1 VRGDERQGLTNDFKG
16 GNNSMTISKKAI
28 LAAGISLM
36 VAAAAQAQE
45 RILIGSSSSSS
56 SHYGYFVAV
65 SQLIN
70 DGVEGVSA
78 TVVETG
84 ATMDNMRRLQR
95 NQIDMGLVTTNVAY
109 DAWAG
114 EGEFEGEPYKMLTL
128 WVYSSAPQNVVVRQ
142 DAGLA
147 TLADLAGQRINPGI
161 TGSATEKTTE
171 AVFAH
176 LGIEPEWV
184 RGSTGD
190 VVDSIKDDRA
200 VGYVKS
206 GAGERL
212 DASSLDIATLTPIS
226 LISLDDEQAQAIS
239 EAFPNLAVIEIA
251 ENAAGDGY
259 PAFRTWAFGTAN
271 VAHPDMSDDMAYAIT
286 KAAVEDE
293 TVQSAAFA
301 NLKGSQLP
309 QMTMSLATSPLHP
322 GAIRYFEEIGVE
334 VPERLRP

>member
-1 VRGDERQGLTNDFKG
+1 MKQLKT
-16 GNNSMTISKKAI
+16 AI
-28 LAAGISLM
+28 LAAALAGSISG
-36 VAAAAQAQE
+36 AAQAQD

-56 SHYGYFVAV
+56 SHYGYYVAV
-65 SQLIN
+65 SQIIN
-70 DGVEGVSA
+70 DNVEGVSA

-84 ATMDNMRRLQR
+84 ATMDNLRRLQR
-95 NQIDMGLVTTNVAY
+95 DQIDMGLVTTNVAY
-109 DAWAG
+109 DAWSG
-114 EGEFEGEPYKMLTL
+114 QGEFEGQPYKMLTL
-128 WVYSSAPQNVVVRQ
+128 WVYSSAPQNVVVRE

-147 TLADLAGQRINPGI
+147 TLSDLAGQRINPGI

-171 AVFAH
+171 AVFAQ

-212 DASSLDIATLTPIS
+212 DASSLDIATLTPIT
-226 LISLDDEQAQAIS
+226 LLSLDDEQAKSVADG
-239 EAFPNLAVIEIA
+239 FPNLAVIEIG
-251 ENAAGDGY
+251 EGAAGDGY
-259 PAFRTWAFGTAN
+259 PAYRTWAFGTAT
-271 VAHPDMSDDMAYAIT
+271 VAHPEMSDDMAYAIT

-293 TVQSAAFA
+293 TVQASAFA
-301 NLKGSQLP
+301 SLKGSQLP
-309 QMTMSLATSPLHP
+309 AMTMSLATSPLHP

-334 VPERLRP
+334 VPDRLRP

>member
-1 VRGDERQGLTNDFKG
+1 M
-16 GNNSMTISKKAI
+16 NNSRKI
-28 LAAGISLM
+28 LAA
-36 VAAAAQAQE
+36 AAIALLVGGTAHAQE

-56 SHYGYFVAV
+56 SHYGYYVAV

-114 EGEFEGEPYKMLTL
+114 QGDFEGQPYKMLTL

-142 DAGLA
+142 DAGLE
-147 TLADLAGQRINPGI
+147 TIADLAGQRINPGI

-176 LGIEPEWV
+176 LGVEPDWV

-212 DASSLDIATLTPIS
+212 DASSLDIATLTPVS
-226 LISLDDEQAQAIS
+226 LISLDDEQAQS
-239 EAFPNLAVIEIA
+239 VTDAFPNLAVIEIG

-259 PAFRTWAFGTAN
+259 PAYRTWAFGTAT
-271 VAHPDMSDDMAYAIT
+271 VAHPEMSDDTAYAIT

-309 QMTMSLATSPLHP
+309 DMTMALATSPLHP
-322 GAIRYFEEIGVE
+322 GAIRYFEEVGVE
-334 VPERLRP
+334 IPERLRP

>member
-1 VRGDERQGLTNDFKG
+1 M
-16 GNNSMTISKKAI
+16 NNSGKTF
-28 LAAGISLM
+28 
-36 VAAAAQAQE
+36 AAAAIALLVGGAAHAQE

-56 SHYGYFVAV
+56 SHYGYYVAV

-114 EGEFEGEPYKMLTL
+114 QGDFEGQPYKMLTL

-142 DAGLA
+142 DAGLE
-147 TLADLAGQRINPGI
+147 TLEDLAGQRINPGI

-176 LGIEPEWV
+176 LGIEPDWV

-212 DASSLDIATLTPIS
+212 DASSLDIATLTPVS
-226 LISLDDEQAQAIS
+226 LISLDDEQAQS
-239 EAFPNLAVIEIA
+239 VTDAFPNLSVIEIG
-251 ENAAGDGY
+251 ENAAGEGY
-259 PAFRTWAFGTAN
+259 PAYRTWAFGTAT
-271 VAHPDMSDDMAYAIT
+271 VAHPEMSDDMAYAIT

-293 TVQSAAFA
+293 AVQSAAFA
-301 NLKGSQLP
+301 NLKGAQLP
-309 QMTMSLATSPLHP
+309 DMTMALATSPLHP

-334 VPERLRP
+334 IPERLRP